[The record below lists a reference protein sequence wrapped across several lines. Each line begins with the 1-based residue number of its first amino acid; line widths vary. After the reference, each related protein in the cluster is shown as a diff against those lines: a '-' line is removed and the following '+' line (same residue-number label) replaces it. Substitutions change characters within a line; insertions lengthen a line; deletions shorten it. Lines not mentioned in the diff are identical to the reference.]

1 MVMRLLDGP
10 LSSNGFTLEDTP
22 DRLGW
27 LVPSD
32 PRSPLELLR
41 EQYTAQ
47 GYLWLKGLLDR
58 EAVLAFRR
66 FYFEAFQTTGLIEP
80 GSDPVEGLF
89 SKGEVDQV
97 AAHKVAIEAVR
108 WPEYEAFCRSK
119 PVVEFYEAFLGG
131 PIYLHKRKLIRHT
144 RPGDRHCTGGHYDL
158 IYLRAGTDRLCSSW
172 IPIGDTP
179 VEMGGL
185 IYLEGST
192 ALGRK
197 FEAEFSL
204 KNQNL
209 PPEERISAYNQNMKT
224 GWLSEDLPALARQAN
239 GRWLM
244 ADYEA
249 GDMVIHSP
257 YMIHASTVNHDR
269 PGRLRLSTDIRYQ
282 RQDDKI
288 DPRWTNDWF
297 PEDKL

>member
-1 MVMRLLDGP
+1 MTMRLLQGP
-10 LSSNGFTLEDTP
+10 LSSNGFTLEDSP

-32 PRSPLELLR
+32 PTGSIEVLW
-41 EQYTAQ
+41 EQYKSQ

-66 FYFEAFQTTGLIEP
+66 FYFTAFQSTGLLKP
-80 GSDPVEGLF
+80 GTDPVEGIY
-89 SKGEVDQV
+89 SNGEVDQI
-97 AAHKVAIEAVR
+97 AAHKIAVEAVR
-108 WPEYEAFCRSK
+108 WPEFEQFCLSEPIVK
-119 PVVEFYEAFLGG
+119 FYEAFFGG
-131 PIYLHKRKLIRHT
+131 DIYLHKRKIIRHT
-144 RPGDRHCTGGHYDL
+144 KPADPNCTGGHYDL

-172 IPIGDTP
+172 IPLGDTP

-185 IYLEGST
+185 IYLEGSD

-197 FEAEFSL
+197 LEAEFSA
-204 KNQNL
+204 KNGNL
-209 PPEERISAYNQNMKT
+209 SPEERISAYNQNMKT
-224 GWLSEDLPALARQAN
+224 GWISEDLPSLAHMVN

-257 YMIHASTVNHDR
+257 YTIHASTVNHDPR
-269 PGRLRLSTDIRYQ
+269 NRLRLSTDIRFQ
-282 RQDDKI
+282 RLDDKI
-288 DPRWTNDWF
+288 DPRWINDWS
-297 PEDKL
+297 PDDKL